1 MEKIPRTFSWDVKER
16 TVKRMLSGDSPTAL
30 SRELGVGRPK
40 LYKWRAQYQRG
51 GPGLWR
57 RAEGRPKEGISSSS
71 STPPVE
77 EFTDQAAKLE
87 RADLERTIGRQQLVI
102 DFLQGALRR
111 VEGGT
116 EQTNSSGETDS
127 IHTSER

>member
-16 TVKRMLSGDSPTAL
+16 AVKRMLSGERPTAL
-30 SRELGVGRPK
+30 SRELGVARPK
-40 LYKWRAQYQRG
+40 LYKWRDQYQRG

-57 RAEGRPKEGISSSS
+57 RAEGRPEYGTSSGSPVRS
-71 STPPVE
+71 VE
-77 EFTDQAAKLE
+77 EITDQVAKLQ
-87 RADLERTIGRQQLVI
+87 RADLERKVGRQQLVI

-111 VEGGT
+111 VEGGP

-127 IHTSER
+127 IRTSER